1 MASEF
6 FVRQRVSCFYT
17 AGCGNKMAVSV
28 TGPRAVN
35 KLGGPVIPGTRNPGG
50 VCVFHCCC
58 SSAILIKYNAQTVQM
73 LRVSIAAPGHI
84 PQHMQKTA

>member
-6 FVRQRVSCFYT
+6 FVRQRVSRFYT

-35 KLGGPVIPGTRNPGG
+35 ELGRPVIPG
-50 VCVFHCCC
+50 
-58 SSAILIKYNAQTVQM
+58 
-73 LRVSIAAPGHI
+73 SIH
-84 PQHMQKTA
+84 HYKTEIDL